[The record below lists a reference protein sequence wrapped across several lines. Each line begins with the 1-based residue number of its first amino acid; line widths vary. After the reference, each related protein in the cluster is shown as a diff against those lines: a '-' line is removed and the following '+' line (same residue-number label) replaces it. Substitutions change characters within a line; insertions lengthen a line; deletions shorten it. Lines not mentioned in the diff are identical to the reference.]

1 MKFIKIY
8 LLIFTSIFV
17 FSSCKDYVSNVDP
30 LISQVKDEDLTTPSQ
45 LPFLI
50 KGVKTRFANATE
62 RLYVIADGLSDEF
75 FFSQNVPNATYPTFR
90 DIDKGIISLDNN
102 SVRGPY
108 TAMGQYRFL
117 ADNLVE
123 RVGKMTIGDASL
135 KNDALFTGYFYGGYA
150 RFQYATYMGLTETQG
165 GSPIDGGPF
174 IGSAKMY
181 DLAIGKF
188 KEALKYTTNPATIRM
203 VNSVIARSYLYK
215 EDFANAVTF
224 AKLGMVNGDPAF
236 TALHNVQQSNYYWTQ
251 AGRGRTQ
258 YVVAYRFKDYVD
270 ADPNEAN
277 RIKLFTILGNDGTTI
292 YYMQGKYPDRESPG
306 IMMTWQ
312 ENSLMLAELS
322 LRGQGGAGDALTLVN
337 EVRASHSIAP
347 LASVTLD
354 ILYVERDKELFVTAN
369 RLPDERRFNKWHLG
383 AGTWQYLPITN
394 DERNSN
400 PNL

>member
-75 FFSQNVPNATYPTFR
+75 FFSQNVPNATFPTFR

-174 IGSAKMY
+174 IASAKMY

-203 VNSVIARSYLYK
+203 VNSVIARSYLFK
-215 EDFANAVTF
+215 EDFANAVTQIR
-224 AKLGMVNGDPAF
+224 NGK
-236 TALHNVQQSNYYWTQ
+236 
-251 AGRGRTQ
+251 R
-258 YVVAYRFKDYVD
+258 
-270 ADPNEAN
+270 
-277 RIKLFTILGNDGTTI
+277 
-292 YYMQGKYPDRESPG
+292 
-306 IMMTWQ
+306 
-312 ENSLMLAELS
+312 
-322 LRGQGGAGDALTLVN
+322 
-337 EVRASHSIAP
+337 
-347 LASVTLD
+347 
-354 ILYVERDKELFVTAN
+354 
-369 RLPDERRFNKWHLG
+369 
-383 AGTWQYLPITN
+383 
-394 DERNSN
+394 
-400 PNL
+400 

>member
-1 MKFIKIY
+1 MRYIKIY
-8 LLIFTSIFV
+8 LLMFITIFA

-30 LISQVKDEDLTTPSQ
+30 LIDQVADGTLNDPSQ

-62 RLYVIADGLSDEF
+62 RLNVIADGLSDQLF
-75 FFSQNVPNATYPTFR
+75 FDQNVPNATFPTFR
-90 DIDKGIISLDNN
+90 DIDNGKIFFDNN
-102 SVRGPY
+102 SVRTPY
-108 TAMGQYRFL
+108 TRVGQYRFL

-123 RVGKMTIGDASL
+123 RVGKMTVPDATL

-150 RFQYATYMGLTETQG
+150 RYQYATYMGLTETQG

-181 DLAIGKF
+181 DLAIAKF

-203 VNSVIARSYLYK
+203 VNSVIARAYLYK
-215 EDFANAVTF
+215 EDYANAVTF
-224 AKLGMVNGDPAF
+224 AKLGMINGDPAF
-236 TALHNVQQSNYYWTQ
+236 EALHSVQEDNYYWQQ
-251 AGRGRTQ
+251 AGPGRTQ
-258 YVVAYRFKDYVD
+258 YVTDFRFKGYVD

-277 RIKLFTILGNDGTTI
+277 RIKLLPITGNDGTTI
-292 YYMQGKYPDRESPG
+292 YYMQAKYDKRESPG

-312 ENSLMLAELS
+312 ENNLMLAELT
-322 LRGQGGAGDALTLVN
+322 LRGQSGGDALTLVN
-337 EVRASHSIAP
+337 EVRASHNIAP
-347 LASVTLD
+347 LTAVDLD
-354 ILYVERDKELFVTAN
+354 ALYIERDKELFVTAN

-383 AGTWQYLPITN
+383 PGTWQYLPITD